1 LATLPSFAANILG
14 LLQSKSAAIFSS
26 IKVLNTLVKVPGKS
40 TEAEDV
46 TEMSDEA
53 QSGTE
58 DEDD

>member
-26 IKVLNTLVKVPGKS
+26 IKELNTLVKVPGKS